1 MLSSM
6 GENTSESW
14 FIPLLED
21 VVAVGCIIEET
32 GGVWDAGTRVGPK
45 FKFPPKSAN
54 EIPCKG
60 AGF

>member
-1 MLSSM
+1 M
-6 GENTSESW
+6 GENL

-21 VVAVGCIIEET
+21 VVAVGCIIEEI

-45 FKFPPKSAN
+45 FKFPPKSAR
-54 EIPCKG
+54 ESPCKG